1 MEKSVK
7 LTIRLSPEDMAL
19 LKSHAAQTRLSQ
31 SAYLRK
37 LIRGYVPKAYPPE
50 AFYNLMKRFDR
61 ASGELNGEV
70 LKRLLAIQEAVTSPE
85 EIEDG

>member
-1 MEKSVK
+1 MGKTVK

-19 LKSHAAQTRLSQ
+19 LKSHTAKTKLSQ

-50 AFYNLMKRFDR
+50 VFFDLMGRLE
-61 ASGELNGEV
+61 SGGKLEVEALNGILTLREV
-70 LKRLLAIQEAVTSPE
+70 VTAPEKIQ
-85 EIEDG
+85 

>member
-1 MEKSVK
+1 MGKTVK

-19 LKSHAAQTRLSQ
+19 LKSHTAKTKLSQ

-50 AFYNLMKRFDR
+50 AFFELMGRLE
-61 ASGELNGEV
+61 SGGKLDGEV
-70 LKRLLAIQEAVTSPE
+70 LNGILALREAVTAPE
-85 EIEDG
+85 KIE

>member
-1 MEKSVK
+1 MGKTVK

-19 LKSHAAQTRLSQ
+19 LKSHTAKTKLSQ

-50 AFYNLMKRFDR
+50 VFFALMGRLE
-61 ASGELNGEV
+61 SGGKLDGEV
-70 LKRLLAIQEAVTSPE
+70 LSGILTLREAVTAPE
-85 EIEDG
+85 KIE

>member
-1 MEKSVK
+1 MGKTVK

-19 LKSHAAQTRLSQ
+19 LKSYTAKTRLSQ

-50 AFYNLMKRFDR
+50 AFFELMGKLESD
-61 ASGELNGEV
+61 SKLKGEMLDNILTLRKV
-70 LKRLLAIQEAVTSPE
+70 VTAPE
-85 EIEDG
+85 KLE